1 MSTSPAPKPY
11 TFNRKVVILM
21 GAILATS
28 AIGTTFA
35 MMVSE
40 SPQFL
45 SKIKALAG
53 GNMSSLFITIKN
65 SDTSHLQQQSDRK
78 FVLIQHEFGW
88 NGTTGGPPIV
98 VDKGNVVHITI
109 INGGLMAHNFGIAK
123 LSQQSL
129 DIMKETKNMSL
140 PDRAKH
146 IPYNVMAVIPCPGCQ
161 PVFEEGHVITFMQPG
176 TQQVVTFTASQTG
189 NFKYFCMVRGHLWLG
204 MIGDLIVRDVPVLL
218 TTQQQRKKSRRE
230 MKWQ

>member
-11 TFNRKVVILM
+11 TFNRKVVIIM
-21 GAILATS
+21 GAILAIS
-28 AIGTTFA
+28 AVGTTFA

-45 SKIKALAG
+45 SKIKAFAG
-53 GNMSSLFITIKN
+53 GNISSLFVTTKN
-65 SDTSHLQQQSDRK
+65 SDTSYLQQQSDRK

-98 VDKGNVVHITI
+98 VDKGDVVHITI

-129 DIMKETKNMSL
+129 DIMKDTKNMSL
-140 PDRAKH
+140 PDRVKH
-146 IPYNVMAVIPCPGCQ
+146 IPYNVMAAIPCPGCQ
-161 PVFEEGHVITFMQPG
+161 PVFEEGHVKIFMQPG

-204 MIGDLIVRDVPVLL
+204 MIGDLIVRNVPVTGI
-218 TTQQQRKKSRRE
+218 TTVNNKEKGGGYT
-230 MKWQ
+230 